1 MLKKLLGYLWRITP
15 RRVRYGGI
23 WLTTDRFTVTAGA
36 AVLDERGRVL
46 LLKHVFRD
54 GSGWGMPGGFIERGE
69 QPEEALRRELR
80 EEAGLELDHV
90 EIVLAR
96 TVPGAKQIELIYRCR
111 ANGQAVDTQSYEV
124 SRAGWFRLDALPPGL
139 TKSQR
144 RLIKRALEK

>member
-15 RRVRYGGI
+15 RRVRYGAI
-23 WLTTDRFTVTAGA
+23 WSITDRFSVTTGA
-36 AVLDERGRVL
+36 AVVDEHGRVL

-80 EEAGLELDHV
+80 EETGLELEKV

-96 TVPGAKQIELIYRCR
+96 TVPRAKQIELIYRCR
-111 ANGQAVDTQSYEV
+111 AKGRAVDARSYEV
-124 SRAGWFRLDALPPGL
+124 NRAGWFRLDALPPDL

-144 RLIKRALEK
+144 RLIERALEK